1 MSTVRYSYEFKI
13 MCVDLYRQNR
23 ELPTPD
29 TTTRNNFRGTVSY
42 WSRLVDANGVEVL
55 KPSVKYKFWD
65 PKEELFLVNQVLSGK
80 NMSQVAIENGLT
92 KSQVKRC
99 VQIYETEG
107 YIGLVKHTHKKPVKH
122 TRKKP
127 VKEPRMNSKNRKNV
141 DPLTMSERE
150 ELKFLREENERIKA
164 EIAIIKKLDA
174 LRREKWESRL
184 KAKKQQQLN
193 NLLNRDIS

>member
-1 MSTVRYSYEFKI
+1 MSTGRYSYEFKI
-13 MCVDLYRQNR
+13 MCVDLYRQNQ

-42 WSRLVDANGVEVL
+42 WSRLVEANGIEVL
-55 KPSVKYKFWD
+55 KPNVKYKRWN

-107 YIGLVKHTHKKPVKH
+107 YIGLVKHT
-122 TRKKP
+122 RKKP

-150 ELKFLREENERIKA
+150 ELKFLREENEYLKA
-164 EIAIIKKLDA
+164 ENAIIKKLTA

-184 KAKKQQQLN
+184 KAKKQNQLN

>member
-1 MSTVRYSYEFKI
+1 MSTSKYSYEFKI

-29 TTTRNNFRGTVSY
+29 TTTRKSFRGMVSY
-42 WSRLVDANGVEVL
+42 WSRLVEANGIEVL
-55 KPSVKYKFWD
+55 KPNVKYKRWN

-80 NMSQVAIENGLT
+80 NMNRVAIENGLMI
-92 KSQVKRC
+92 SQVKRC

-107 YIGLVKHTHKKPVKH
+107 YIGLVKH

-150 ELKFLREENERIKA
+150 ELKFLREENEYLKA
-164 EIAIIKKLDA
+164 ENAIIKKLTA
-174 LRREKWESRL
+174 LRREKWESHL
-184 KAKKQQQLN
+184 KAKKQNQLN

>member
-1 MSTVRYSYEFKI
+1 MSTGKYSYEFKKK
-13 MCVDLYRQNR
+13 CVELYRQNL

-42 WSRLVDANGVEVL
+42 WSRLVEANGIEVL
-55 KPSVKYKFWD
+55 KSNVKYKRWD
-65 PKEELFLVNQVLSGK
+65 PKEELFLVNQVLAGET
-80 NMSQVAIENGLT
+80 MSQVAIENGLT

-107 YIGLVKHTHKKPVKH
+107 YIGLVKHT
-122 TRKKP
+122 RKKP

-141 DPLTMSERE
+141 NPLTMSERE
-150 ELKFLREENERIKA
+150 ELKSLRKELKFRNEENEYLKA
-164 EIAIIKKLDA
+164 ENAIIKKLTA

-184 KAKKQQQLN
+184 KAKKQNQLN

>member
-1 MSTVRYSYEFKI
+1 MSTSKYSYEFKI
-13 MCVDLYRQNR
+13 MCVDLYRQNQ

-42 WSRLVDANGVEVL
+42 WSRLVEANGIEVL
-55 KPSVKYKFWD
+55 KPSVKYKRWNS
-65 PKEELFLVNQVLSGK
+65 KEELFLVNQVLSGK

-107 YIGLVKHTHKKPVKH
+107 YIGLVKHT
-122 TRKKP
+122 RKKP

-150 ELKFLREENERIKA
+150 ELKFLREENEYLKA
-164 EIAIIKKLDA
+164 ENAIIKKLTA
-174 LRREKWESRL
+174 LRREKWESHL
-184 KAKKQQQLN
+184 KAKKQNQLN